1 MKLSRKALKAVKW
14 SSISQFSRQII
25 QYLTTLILANILS
38 PNDFGLIALALVI
51 TGFIEIFKD
60 LGTSSALIYLNEVN
74 ELLISSIF
82 WFNIILGFFFT
93 LLIFLSSNLISS
105 FFNSEDVVSILR
117 VLSIVFIISGF
128 SILPKTLLERE
139 LQFNKLALVEIVSV
153 IVGSSTGIILAYLG
167 FGVWSLIFQILA
179 NNLVF
184 TILVLINKKI
194 KPVAKISFKSL
205 KSVSNYS
212 LNLIGYNVFNYFVR
226 NADYMLIGKYLGEN
240 QLGNYYLAYK
250 IMLYPLQSITVV
262 VSRVMFPIFSR
273 LKNDI
278 NKFRKVY
285 LRTTHIIA
293 FFTFPMIIGMMVVSK
308 YFVFTFFSHSWD
320 TTLLSNLI
328 IILAPVGLI
337 QSLSATT
344 GSIYMATGKTNWM
357 FGWGV
362 FSGIITIAGFII
374 GLNYGVIGVAISYLI
389 VTLILFYPVF
399 YFPFKFIKLNFLK
412 FINNFWQIS
421 FFSILM
427 CGILLLVKYL
437 FLGESNYLIGFIVL
451 VLLGMISYIIISRKM
466 ILDLIQFFKGNE
478 MNERFSD

>member
-1 MKLSRKALKAVKW
+1 
-14 SSISQFSRQII
+14 
-25 QYLTTLILANILS
+25 
-38 PNDFGLIALALVI
+38 
-51 TGFIEIFKD
+51 
-60 LGTSSALIYLNEVN
+60 
-74 ELLISSIF
+74 
-82 WFNIILGFFFT
+82 
-93 LLIFLSSNLISS
+93 
-105 FFNSEDVVSILR
+105 
-117 VLSIVFIISGF
+117 
-128 SILPKTLLERE
+128 
-139 LQFNKLALVEIVSV
+139 
-153 IVGSSTGIILAYLG
+153 
-167 FGVWSLIFQILA
+167 
-179 NNLVF
+179 
-184 TILVLINKKI
+184 
-194 KPVAKISFKSL
+194 
-205 KSVSNYS
+205 
-212 LNLIGYNVFNYFVR
+212 
-226 NADYMLIGKYLGEN
+226 MLIGKYLGEN

-399 YFPFKFIKLNFLK
+399 YFPLNL
-412 FINNFWQIS
+412 
-421 FFSILM
+421 
-427 CGILLLVKYL
+427 
-437 FLGESNYLIGFIVL
+437 
-451 VLLGMISYIIISRKM
+451 
-466 ILDLIQFFKGNE
+466 
-478 MNERFSD
+478 